1 MKKIILK
8 SSLEETVG
16 HLMEVALNSN
26 KVSIDFCLNT
36 NRSYGPTLEI
46 KVWDANT
53 YEIAQKKEYIIV
65 NEMDDVIDIEDDTI
79 GIAIAKIDG
88 RYQAAKEMV
97 ETNTPKEN

>member
-8 SSLEETVG
+8 SNLEETVG
-16 HLMEVALNSN
+16 HLMEVALKSD

-36 NRSYGPTLEI
+36 NRSYGPSLEI
-46 KVWDANT
+46 KVWDAST
-53 YEIAQKKEYIIV
+53 YEIFQKKEYIIV
-65 NEMDDVIDIEDDTI
+65 DEPDDVIDIEDDTI

>member
-1 MKKIILK
+1 MKKIIIQ

-16 HLMEVALNSN
+16 HLMEVALKSN

-46 KVWDANT
+46 KVWDAST
-53 YEIAQKKEYIIV
+53 YEIVQKKEYIIV
-65 NEMDDVIDIEDDTI
+65 DEMDDVIDIEDDTI
-79 GIAIAKIDG
+79 GIALAKIDG

>member
-1 MKKIILK
+1 MKKIIIQ

-16 HLMEVALNSN
+16 HLMEVALKSN

-36 NRSYGPTLEI
+36 NSSYGPTLEI
-46 KVWDANT
+46 KVWDAST
-53 YEIAQKKEYIIV
+53 YEIVQKKEYIIV
-65 NEMDDVIDIEDDTI
+65 DEMDDVIDIEDDTI
-79 GIAIAKIDG
+79 GIALAKIDG

>member
-46 KVWDANT
+46 KVWDAST
-53 YEIAQKKEYIIV
+53 YEIVQKKEYIIV
-65 NEMDDVIDIEDDTI
+65 DEMDDVIDIEDDTI

>member
-46 KVWDANT
+46 KVWDAST
-53 YEIAQKKEYIIV
+53 YKIVQQKEYLIV
-65 NEMDDVIDIEDDTI
+65 DEMDDVIDIEDDTI